1 MLKQLQTL
9 SVFATGREP
18 FEIEKDDE
26 KSKVCVELVTK
37 TLTKTEEH
45 SRKNLNIRLARY
57 RC

>member
-26 KSKVCVELVTK
+26 MSKVCVELVTK
-37 TLTKTEEH
+37 NLTEEH